1 MFKVRGASSFRSHL
15 LVVQNQNEIYP
26 TIPKD
31 PINYYKT
38 CTARKKFIN
47 TIISFLPIG
56 NAKKPIPAL
65 YHCRSPHFTI
75 FPPQTYTLSS

>member
-47 TIISFLPIG
+47 TIISFFA
-56 NAKKPIPAL
+56 N
-65 YHCRSPHFTI
+65 
-75 FPPQTYTLSS
+75 

>member
-26 TIPKD
+26 TIPID

-47 TIISFLPIG
+47 TIIPFFA
-56 NAKKPIPAL
+56 N
-65 YHCRSPHFTI
+65 
-75 FPPQTYTLSS
+75 